1 MGLWRPI
8 AGPGVRHPDRP
19 AGAARPLGSPA
30 EERVEEGV
38 GHGLRQEHHQEGYH
52 LQGTQRGGIYR
63 AEKKS
68 LQNIFKQD
76 PGRARQSS

>member
-1 MGLWRPI
+1 MTLDRFWDKFWDKTI
-8 AGPGVRHPDRP
+8 A
-19 AGAARPLGSPA
+19 
-30 EERVEEGV
+30 
-38 GHGLRQEHHQEGYH
+38 
-52 LQGTQRGGIYR
+52 YR

>member
-52 LQGTQRGGIYR
+52 LQGRGPKRSNLVLMGI
-63 AEKKS
+63 
-68 LQNIFKQD
+68 NIVFL
-76 PGRARQSS
+76 

>member
-1 MGLWRPI
+1 MEFFNAAAADIVVVVTFIVAITINVNAADWNI
-8 AGPGVRHPDRP
+8 A
-19 AGAARPLGSPA
+19 PLPSMDECSA
-30 EERVEEGV
+30 
-38 GHGLRQEHHQEGYH
+38 LK
-52 LQGTQRGGIYR
+52 TFYR

>member
-1 MGLWRPI
+1 MSDADCIVINSLITTTTNHVLVRLK
-8 AGPGVRHPDRP
+8 GVKVLLLSLKSSHSKL
-19 AGAARPLGSPA
+19 A
-30 EERVEEGV
+30 
-38 GHGLRQEHHQEGYH
+38 Y
-52 LQGTQRGGIYR
+52 TYR

>member
-1 MGLWRPI
+1 MSGFCFEV
-8 AGPGVRHPDRP
+8 GVWIRMT
-19 AGAARPLGSPA
+19 
-30 EERVEEGV
+30 V
-38 GHGLRQEHHQEGYH
+38 
-52 LQGTQRGGIYR
+52 YR